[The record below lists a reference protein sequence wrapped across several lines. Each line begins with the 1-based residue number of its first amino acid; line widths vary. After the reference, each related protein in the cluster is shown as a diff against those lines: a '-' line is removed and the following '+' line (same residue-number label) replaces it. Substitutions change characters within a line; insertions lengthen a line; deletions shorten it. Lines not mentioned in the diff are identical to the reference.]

1 MTKYK
6 PKELRDFVRLGVAE
20 DYTHKPSDYI
30 YTLRKLKIVGYSS
43 GAAASTVDSQKI
55 PKLAHG
61 TPLSDV
67 VPIWISCSG
76 ERGIRHD
83 GR

>member
-30 YTLRKLKIVGYSS
+30 YTLRKLEIVGYSS
-43 GAAASTVDSQKI
+43 GARGVNGG
-55 PKLAHG
+55 LAEDPETG
-61 TPLSDV
+61 TWYA
-67 VPIWISCSG
+67 II
-76 ERGIRHD
+76 
-83 GR
+83 GRCPNLDILFRREGDQT